1 MWAAKHCSSLFIP
14 QNKLFIFSLC
24 TCIMHPL
31 QNFKLHVYKI
41 TSHSSFK
48 CLVTASQ
55 TLETLVHEVL
65 NDNIFLFCIDVLS
78 GVSSFRTLQSVTE
91 RFNQDA
97 MFPCYQTQHTGY
109 FSSNMLPENYQHSPT
124 ELEPSNGISLVT
136 KKGANPQQHFET
148 DDRSNLVK
156 KTWI

>member
-1 MWAAKHCSSLFIP
+1 MWAAKHCSSLFIS
-14 QNKLFIFSLC
+14 QNKLFIFLLC
-24 TCIMHPL
+24 TCILHRIENL
-31 QNFKLHVYKI
+31 KLHVYKI
-41 TSHSSFK
+41 TSHE
-48 CLVTASQ
+48 CLIIASQ
-55 TLETLVHEVL
+55 TLEMLVREVL

-78 GVSSFRTLQSVTE
+78 GVSSFRTLQSVAE

-97 MFPCYQTQHTGY
+97 MFPCYQTQHTGH

-136 KKGANPQQHFET
+136 KKEASPQQHFET
-148 DDRSNLVK
+148 DDRSNLAK